1 MSDRMQG
8 GRKPPRPG
16 SARWRQKQRKERQ
29 AGGPQATPNR
39 PRTPVRQ
46 ALPSGGFKLPKIDI
60 PTKTLRLT
68 LYPIVGLALVFGMIY
83 TLRLFNPPE
92 AIALPNGLWLSTDWT
107 YDMPSDEQVAAL
119 AARMRTNRIGTGYV
133 WVTQMKDDLTWG
145 GKTADFDPVTREM
158 IGTVNPLTGDDYRN
172 ELAEMEPNI
181 IQFVA
186 QYNEAYPEGQLFA
199 WVNLPASVV
208 PLDDENIRTRVAELA
223 VLLITDYGFDG
234 IKLDVAPVASGDE
247 NYLQLLRTVRL
258 ALDDVTEAQNL
269 DSRVPLAVAIPPDW
283 RPSDPNVPYSPN
295 ITDVLEWQVEYKQS
309 VALIVDELLIMAYN
323 SGLERPVDYSTWVA
337 YQTRAYAEA
346 VAPLGVETDVL
357 IGVPTYP
364 AQPPLH
370 DPRVENLESAVPGVE
385 SGLLQAG
392 DAAEVVRGLAIF
404 VEFATDDGV
413 WAAFQ
418 LLWGNPTGQGGA
430 N

>member
-1 MSDRMQG
+1 MSDRTQG
-8 GRKPPRPG
+8 GRKPRPG
-16 SARWRQKQRKERQ
+16 SARWRQQQRKERQ
-29 AGGPQATPNR
+29 TDTAKATPNR
-39 PRTPVRQ
+39 GRVRQ
-46 ALPSGGFKLPKIDI
+46 ALPASGVKLPEIDI

-68 LYPIVGLALVFGMIY
+68 LYPVIGLVLVFGMIY

-92 AIALPNGLWLSTDWT
+92 ASALPNGIWLSTNWT
-107 YDMPSDEQVAAL
+107 YDLPSNEQVANL
-119 AARMRTNRIGTGYV
+119 VERMRTNRIGTGYV

-172 ELAEMEPNI
+172 DLAEMEPNI
-181 IQFVA
+181 IRFVEQF
-186 QYNEAYPEGQLFA
+186 NEAYPEGQLFA
-199 WVNLPASVV
+199 WVNLPSGVV
-208 PLDDENIRTRVAELA
+208 PLDDETIRTRVAELA
-223 VLLITDYGFDG
+223 VLLVTDYGFDG
-234 IKLDVAPVASGDE
+234 VKLDVAPVASGDQ
-247 NYLQLLRTVRL
+247 NYVQLLRTVRL

-269 DSRVPLAVAIPPDW
+269 DSRVPLAAAIPPDW
-283 RPSDPNVPYSPN
+283 RPSNPNVPYSPT
-295 ITDVLEWQVEYKQS
+295 ITGVLEWDLEYKQT
-309 VALIVDELLIMAYN
+309 VALIVDEMLINAFN

-370 DPRVENLESAVPGVE
+370 DPRVENLEAAVPGVE

-392 DAAEVVRGLAIF
+392 EASEAVRGLAIF
-404 VEFATDDGV
+404 VEFATDDGE

-418 LLWGNPTGQGGA
+418 LLWGSPPQQGG
-430 N
+430 